1 MQAFAAKVVPG
12 ETFVSMVIAALLAAL
27 ASMLFCSGG
36 MGCPIWAYDALKDMR
51 DKHMKALE
59 KRTPALIKK

>member
-1 MQAFAAKVVPG
+1 MDREKIIQQIVAAMATLEK
-12 ETFVSMVIAALLAAL
+12 
-27 ASMLFCSGG
+27 CSDQDTENTKKFLRW
-36 MGCPIWAYDALKDMR
+36 MSDDALQDMW